1 MPTILVADD
10 DPSVR
15 RLLRV
20 VLTRACEC
28 EVREAADGVAA
39 LACARESQPS
49 LVILDI
55 QMPGLTGL
63 EACQALKADPATR
76 HIPVW
81 ILTGCSEPTV
91 VSAAVAAGAD
101 GFFRKPF
108 HPRELQAR
116 VREYMDAVPT
126 VGVAHR
132 A

>member
-63 EACQALKADPATR
+63 EACQALKADPATC

-126 VGVAHR
+126 GGVAHR

>member
-126 VGVAHR
+126 GGVAHR